1 MGRSGVQ
8 TEGLLFPF
16 KLQGGCPKASWARLT
31 FPTRYKHH
39 QVTKWLLK
47 KKKDTKTKTSVHV
60 SILEDTDLYK
70 PTHIYV
76 YSIHHT
82 PLNPSKSF
90 IMDTLFFLIK

>member
-47 KKKDTKTKTSVHV
+47 KKKDEGPPALSV
-60 SILEDTDLYK
+60 SAKGKADGAA
-70 PTHIYV
+70 
-76 YSIHHT
+76 SA
-82 PLNPSKSF
+82 
-90 IMDTLFFLIK
+90 